1 MPIASLED
9 QLRRDE
15 GQRLQVYTDTVGKLT
30 IGVGRNLSDVGVSL
44 DEADLMLA
52 NDIKAATAT
61 LEANFPWTTGLDP
74 VRKGA
79 MLNMT
84 FNMGVR
90 GLAQFHDFLQKMEV
104 GNFSAAAGA
113 MLDSLW
119 ARQVGERAQRLSI
132 QIESGFWQ

>member
-52 NDIKAATAT
+52 NDIKAAT

-119 ARQVGERAQRLSI
+119 ARQVGARAQRLSI